1 MRIISGYL
9 KGKNL
14 SFINSQT
21 TRPLRDMV
29 KEGVFNILEHSKLVD
44 VKIKNSEI
52 LDLYSGVGSFGIECI
67 SRNAKHVTFVEQ
79 NIDAQSILVKNFE
92 KLLIK
97 EKIFL
102 YSGTVRHF
110 LEKTTSRIFDIIF
123 IDPPYQDKSF
133 LKEIETL
140 SMMSNFNK
148 KHIVVLHRENKENE
162 NLSRFLDV
170 LMIKQYG
177 RSKIIFG
184 AFN

>member
-79 NIDAQSILVKNFE
+79 NIDARSILVKNFE

-123 IDPPYQDKSF
+123 IDPPYQDKNF

-140 SMMSNFNK
+140 SKMSNFNK
-148 KHIVVLHRENKENE
+148 EHIVVLHRESKENE
-162 NLSRFLDV
+162 NLSSFLDV

-177 RSKIIFG
+177 RSKIYFG
-184 AFN
+184 RFN

>member
-102 YSGTVRHF
+102 FFGTVRHF
-110 LEKTTSRIFDIIF
+110 L
-123 IDPPYQDKSF
+123 
-133 LKEIETL
+133 
-140 SMMSNFNK
+140 
-148 KHIVVLHRENKENE
+148 
-162 NLSRFLDV
+162 
-170 LMIKQYG
+170 
-177 RSKIIFG
+177 
-184 AFN
+184 